1 MFYIFIED
9 NKINGCG
16 QAKILNDNVINYE
29 VDEVFYNEF
38 AQNPDKYIWDGL
50 KIVENPNYEQ
60 EQRLKQIE
68 IELMQADETY
78 KIQLDTPVQYTN
90 GHLYKPKWVEETY
103 INLLTA
109 GSMIPTM
116 FPMQIWDSTEVEENV
131 VLMTL
136 EELQVLTKYLASI
149 QQHYFDERKVLK
161 SQLLNEKKKLIAK
174 TNNIQKQIYD

>member
-1 MFYIFIED
+1 MFYIEENGVIVLKD
-9 NKINGCG
+9 NE
-16 QAKILNDNVINYE
+16 LN
-29 VDEVFYNEF
+29 
-38 AQNPDKYIWDGL
+38 
-50 KIVENPNYEQ
+50 
-60 EQRLKQIE
+60 RLKTTLDFMPQYADLPILETDKEIIELDGKFIFTDDAIRLQQIE

-90 GHLYKPKWVEETY
+90 GHLYKPKWAEETY

-109 GSMIPTM
+109 GSMMPTM
-116 FPMQIWDSTEVEENV
+116 FPMQIWDSTEIEENV

-136 EELQVLTKYLASI
+136 EDLQLLTKYLASI

-174 TNNIQKQIYD
+174 TNNIQN